1 MIKVLVAD
9 DHAIVRRGLRQILA
23 ETHDLILGGEA
34 ASGPEVVDKARAER
48 WDAVVLDLNL
58 GGASGL
64 ALLRDNR
71 IPAWQRAT
79 VVALLALVFTPID
92 VVNAIPVV
100 GQFWDFT
107 LAVVILD
114 GFIQFAPAH
123 VVNEHI
129 VALGLQKKIP
139 LREL

>member
-1 MIKVLVAD
+1 MGI
-9 DHAIVRRGLRQILA
+9 RGLIGRQVLNRM
-23 ETHDLILGGEA
+23 GGGKIQRPGRIQA
-34 ASGPEVVDKARAER
+34 LRRLPMLMR
-48 WDAVVLDLNL
+48 L
-58 GGASGL
+58 GL